1 VRAVELAE
9 LGGYPLGLAAALE
22 MLCVLKVEQGDHETA
37 ARVFGAVAAGR
48 RKLGAARRT
57 VEARTVRTA
66 LAQLESHLGHD
77 GLAQLWREG
86 VRLDIDEARG
96 QALRCRV
103 RRDRP
108 EGGWPSLTPA
118 ELAVAGL
125 IAEGL
130 RNSDIAARLFI
141 SPATVRSHLGHIFQK
156 LKIAT
161 RAQLAV
167 EAARRMTT

>member
-1 VRAVELAE
+1 
-9 LGGYPLGLAAALE
+9 
-22 MLCVLKVEQGDHETA
+22 
-37 ARVFGAVAAGR
+37 
-48 RKLGAARRT
+48 
-57 VEARTVRTA
+57 
-66 LAQLESHLGHD
+66 
-77 GLAQLWREG
+77 
-86 VRLDIDEARG
+86 
-96 QALRCRV
+96 
-103 RRDRP
+103 
-108 EGGWPSLTPA
+108 
-118 ELAVAGL
+118 VAGL